1 MKSSFALIPACQ
13 ALSPAIGLT
22 GFVERENNRLAISYR
37 LSGRAQIIV
46 PVTAGKPVRQFDL
59 WEHTC
64 FEFFLGIKNAAQ
76 YWEFNLAPTGHWNVF
91 RFSKYRYDIA
101 EEMAFQNL
109 PLQISRSDN
118 ELQLDLKINLDSIIA
133 PEQSLDIGITAVIED
148 RQKNLSYWALT
159 HPKPETDFHNRDGFV
174 INL

>member
-1 MKSSFALIPACQ
+1 MKSSFALIPAHRDR
-13 ALSPAIGLT
+13 SPAIDLT
-22 GFVERENNRLAISYR
+22 GFIERENNRLEISYG
-37 LSGRAQIIV
+37 LSGTAQIIV
-46 PVTAGKPVRQFDL
+46 PVMASKPIRQFDL

-64 FEFFLGIKNAAQ
+64 FEFFLGIKSTAK
-76 YWEFNLAPTGHWNVF
+76 YWEFNLSPAGHWNVF
-91 RFSKYRYDIA
+91 RFLKYRHEIA

-109 PLQISRSDN
+109 PMKVSRSDN
-118 ELQLDLKINLDSIIA
+118 ELQLNLEINLDSIIA

-159 HPKPETDFHNRDGFV
+159 HPKPEADFHNRDSFI